1 MTPTEQDPAARRAK
15 FLAEL
20 ATRDLYAWFGIP
32 RDAGPDEIRAAA
44 ETRRRAI
51 SGTPM
56 PQRQRSVERAFC
68 DQGEKALLRPDIRRE
83 YDALLAGGAAARG
96 TTGSA
101 AAAAKATQEREQRLR
116 EARERIQH
124 YGPDDLRT
132 SAGSATMLATDE
144 SQEEL
149 AANYREAARVAEAG
163 EALRQAREARAQ
175 GRLLRGL
182 AFAER
187 AHKLAATPGALR
199 TLGGARRDTGDLAG
213 SEEALRASVASLP
226 SLRENA
232 PGWTALAATLFARGE
247 LVEAEAIARKVT
259 DHEEEDAH
267 AWRMLALVAA
277 EREDM
282 DTALRAWEKTAEL
295 GLDVPGVLAALDA
308 LRKDRLARGDARWAA
323 EVESRMARLRL
334 A

>member
-1 MTPTEQDPAARRAK
+1 MTPTEQDPAARRAR

-32 RDAGPDEIRAAA
+32 RDADADQIRAAA

-56 PQRQRSVERAFC
+56 TQSQRSTERAFC

-83 YDALLAGGAAARG
+83 YDALLTRGSTKRG
-96 TTGSA
+96 TTGAA

-116 EARERIQH
+116 QAQARIQH
-124 YGPDDLRT
+124 YAPDDLRV
-132 SAGSATMLATDE
+132 SPGSATMLATDE
-144 SQEEL
+144 AQEEL
-149 AANYREAARVAEAG
+149 ANNYREAARVAGAE
-163 EALRQAREARAQ
+163 EALRLAREARAQ
-175 GRLLRGL
+175 GRILRGL

-187 AHKLAATPGALR
+187 AHKLSATPGTLR
-199 TLGGARRDTGDLAG
+199 TLGAARRDTGDLAG
-213 SEEALRASVASLP
+213 SEEVLRASVSALP
-226 SLRENA
+226 TVRENA
-232 PGWTALAATLFARGE
+232 PGWTALAATLRARGE
-247 LVEAEAIARKVT
+247 LVEAEAIARKVV
-259 DHEEEDAH
+259 DDEEEDAH
-267 AWRMLALVAA
+267 GWRILAMVCG

-282 DTALRAWEKTAEL
+282 DEALRAWEKTAEL

-323 EVESRMARLRL
+323 EVEMRMARLRL
-334 A
+334 G